1 MDITEVARRSGLSA
15 SAIRFCEEKGLIQ
28 SLGRQGQRRIF
39 APQVL
44 DQLAVIA
51 LGRTA
56 GFSLQE
62 IATMLPPGQTP
73 QIDRQMLTAK
83 ADALE
88 QQIRRLKAVRDGL
101 RHAAVCPE
109 TSHLNCDTFRRL
121 MRAASANVGAG
132 KIQALAPSVS
142 PQRKPRKTSP

>member
-1 MDITEVARRSGLSA
+1 
-15 SAIRFCEEKGLIQ
+15 
-28 SLGRQGQRRIF
+28 
-39 APQVL
+39 
-44 DQLAVIA
+44 
-51 LGRTA
+51 
-56 GFSLQE
+56 
-62 IATMLPPGQTP
+62 MLPPGQTP